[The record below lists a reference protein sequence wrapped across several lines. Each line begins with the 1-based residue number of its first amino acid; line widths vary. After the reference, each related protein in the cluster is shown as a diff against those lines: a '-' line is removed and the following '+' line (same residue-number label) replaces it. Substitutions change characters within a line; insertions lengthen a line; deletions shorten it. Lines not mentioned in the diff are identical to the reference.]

1 MMLPANVSSIPALSP
16 LYRSFT
22 LRRSKPDALALLDER
37 SSGLL
42 LAEGSGG
49 Y

>member
-16 LYRSFT
+16 LATVRSH
-22 LRRSKPDALALLDER
+22 SVGPSPDALALLDER

-49 Y
+49 